1 MVTNMLFSYWDP
13 EVWLLAV
20 HRKSSSSQYPHILEP
35 RNTSFLAPAPEL
47 NDLLVLDQT
56 ALDHSNLLAQS
67 LYTMLSPLI
76 HSIRLETVAS

>member
-47 NDLLVLDQT
+47 NDLLVLD
-56 ALDHSNLLAQS
+56 NLLAQS